1 MAHACGRPEWL
12 THAAALTA
20 GVPARACRA
29 RLCVGRR
36 ARAAADA
43 GRFVVSPITGEL
55 VPIGEMAEHM
65 RISLIDPKW
74 KEQRELMLAKIRCD
88 LGFSG

>member
-1 MAHACGRPEWL
+1 MQL
-12 THAAALTA
+12 
-20 GVPARACRA
+20 
-29 RLCVGRR
+29 RR

-74 KEQRELMLAKIRCD
+74 KEQRELMLAKIRCARAH
-88 LGFSG
+88 GPAAKKSPEP